1 MRPWS
6 RRLENRSALSFD
18 LYDARQSLIQANG
31 SELASP
37 DAACI
42 EADEIR
48 KHNTQKIAMDESR
61 KQRRFSVPRVLF
73 IFVVSSALRECGETF
88 NDSMDQSWT
97 SQAKNT
103 GNRESTSATRGVGR
117 LFGAH
122 LDDCE

>member
-48 KHNTQKIAMDESR
+48 KHNQAECRPVTES
-61 KQRRFSVPRVLF
+61 
-73 IFVVSSALRECGETF
+73 
-88 NDSMDQSWT
+88 
-97 SQAKNT
+97 NT
-103 GNRESTSATRGVGR
+103 
-117 LFGAH
+117 
-122 LDDCE
+122 